1 MSALYGDSVLY
12 HTSDGVAW
20 ITLNRP
26 TARNRLDLP
35 MANALRR
42 ACQLIMQDDEVRV
55 AVLTGSS
62 DAFCAGDDS
71 DALPTGGPE
80 ARQGYLEARR
90 ASAYLGAIEKP
101 VAALLNGDAIDHGL
115 ELALA
120 CDLRLAAD
128 NARFGMTQVTR
139 GSMPWDGGTQRLP
152 RIVGRAWAAD
162 LLLTGRLVDAQE
174 ALDIGLVHEVH
185 PSERLPERGEQLARS
200 LAALA
205 PIASRYAKESVLKGM
220 DMTLDQGMRLEMD
233 LNLILQTTLD
243 RAEGIAS
250 FLERREPTFRGE

>member
-1 MSALYGDSVLY
+1 MAFETPMSALYGDSVLY

-90 ASAYLGAIEKP
+90 A
-101 VAALLNGDAIDHGL
+101 
-115 ELALA
+115 
-120 CDLRLAAD
+120 
-128 NARFGMTQVTR
+128 F
-139 GSMPWDGGTQRLP
+139 RLP
-152 RIVGRAWAAD
+152 RRHREARGR
-162 LLLTGRLVDAQE
+162 
-174 ALDIGLVHEVH
+174 
-185 PSERLPERGEQLARS
+185 PPER
-200 LAALA
+200 
-205 PIASRYAKESVLKGM
+205 
-220 DMTLDQGMRLEMD
+220 
-233 LNLILQTTLD
+233 
-243 RAEGIAS
+243 
-250 FLERREPTFRGE
+250 